1 MLSMLQIKSIIIDV
15 NASIGKRSGIIEF
28 DIEMENQICGI
39 SNDFCNRRQLYHYR
53 NLILR
58 LNNGNS
64 IIEIDI
70 VIAKKVRKN

>member
-1 MLSMLQIKSIIIDV
+1 MLQITSVIIDTK
-15 NASIGKRSGIIEF
+15 ASIVNRSGIIEF
-28 DIEMENQICGI
+28 DIEMRNQICGI
-39 SNDFCNRRQLYHYR
+39 SNDYCNHRQLYSYR

-70 VIAKKVRKN
+70 VIAKKVR

>member
-1 MLSMLQIKSIIIDV
+1 MLSMLHIKSIIIDV

-28 DIEMENQICGI
+28 DIEMRNQIYGI
-39 SNDFCNRRQLYHYR
+39 SNDYCNRMQLYHYR

-70 VIAKKVRKN
+70 FITKKVW